1 MKNYLLFGIVVS
13 LFIGCGQSVSQKDT
27 EDYFS
32 STVYKILDFQDHQ
45 NTDSILPYLY
55 HKEESIREKAVLTF
69 ASTQAPSTANHLK
82 VVYFADTS
90 LRVKKAC
97 IYSLGQKRDSN
108 QSESLIKWLDEA
120 PISLHPILLD
130 AIGKSGGTEAYS
142 FFTSLNKVDDY
153 SHSQGLMRYCYA
165 QRDYSLF
172 KNRIYQFLKSKNSK
186 TRRNAAV
193 ILFRVYKKKSSLS
206 EDEMELLNKIVKKE
220 KNSEVLKILQSF
232 LNQEDKASTEI
243 VYDSKATI
251 AFNKIK
257 APYEKAIFLGNIK
270 VKDYDGL
277 DFLLATALKEKHKA
291 IKTAA
296 ANALINNLSN
306 PQLIINNK
314 PKSYYLIQLLN
325 ASDMALES
333 LATTGIRNTNIIS
346 LEEAKIVFLNKL
358 NSLLPTYE
366 NPRQKETYLDIINTI
381 AYLKEEAKPIIE
393 SPFNRPIDWEHVK
406 SISKNQKVKISTTK
420 GEILIECKVE
430 EAPGS
435 VSNFLKLVDS
445 GYYNNKAFHRVV
457 PNFVIQTGCSRGDG
471 WGAPDWTQ
479 RSEFSNYLS
488 YTTGAVGLASAGK
501 DTESI
506 QWFITHTYTPFL
518 DGRYSIFA
526 YVIKGMDV
534 VDNITVGDKVIS
546 VEKIP

>member
-1 MKNYLLFGIVVS
+1 MKNYLLFGIIVS
-13 LFIGCGQSVSQKDT
+13 FFIGCGQSVSQKDK

-32 STVYKILDFQDHQ
+32 STVCKILDFQDRR

-55 HKEESIREKAVLTF
+55 HKEESIREKAVLAF
-69 ASTQAPSTANHLK
+69 ASTQATSTADHLK
-82 VVYFADTS
+82 IVYFADTS
-90 LRVKKAC
+90 YRVKKAC

-108 QSESLIKWLDEA
+108 QSKSLIEWFHAA

-142 FFTSLNKVDDY
+142 FFTSLSKVDDY
-153 SHSQGLMRYCYA
+153 SHSQGLMRYCYT
-165 QRDYSLF
+165 QKDYSLF
-172 KNRIYQFLKSKNSK
+172 KNNLFEFLQSKDSK

-193 ILFRVYKKKSSLS
+193 MLFRVYKTKQTLS
-206 EDEMELLNKIVKKE
+206 VKEKELLVKVISKE
-220 KNSEVLKILQSF
+220 ENPEVLKIMNSF
-232 LNQEDKASTEI
+232 LNQEDKALSEI
-243 VYDSKATI
+243 VYDSKTTI
-251 AFNKIK
+251 AFNQIK
-257 APYEKAIFLGNIK
+257 TPYDKATFLGNIK
-270 VKDYDGL
+270 VKGYDGL
-277 DFLLATALKEKHKA
+277 DFLLATAINEKNKA

-296 ANALINNLSN
+296 ANALISNLSN

-314 PKSYYLIQLLN
+314 PKSYYLLQLLS

-333 LATTGIRNTNIIS
+333 VATTGIRNTNIIS
-346 LEEAKIVFLNKL
+346 LEEAKIVFLDKL

-381 AYLKEEAKPIIE
+381 AYLKEEAKPIVE

-406 SISKNQKVKISTTK
+406 GISKNQKVKISTTK

-435 VSNFLKLVDS
+435 VSNFLQLVDS

-457 PNFVIQTGCSRGDG
+457 PTFVIQTGCSRGDG

-501 DTESI
+501 DTESV

-534 VDNITVGDKVIS
+534 VDNITVGDKVLS